1 MTPLT
6 DDEAERVGRLFEA
19 HRPFVESIA
28 RNHAPTRD
36 DVPDVVQNVGVRMC
50 QSLRGFRGDAS
61 ITTWL
66 YSVTVTTAIDLFR
79 KERTHLYRPRLAIGS
94 VVEIQVLREYRRSP
108 AFDERSR
115 DDDGRVPGTS
125 YRTRRSATETAT
137 RAVDLNLMSDGGL
150 DPEAELQRKQRGA
163 AVRDAISRLTNP
175 MYAQAMRDALD
186 ADDVSTVSRT
196 TKWRARGQMRTLLD
210 GDPRLA

>member
-50 QSLRGFRGDAS
+50 QSLRGFRGEAS

-66 YSVTVTTAIDLFR
+66 YSVTVSTAIDLFR
-79 KERTHLYRPRLAIGS
+79 KERTHLYRPREAISQLVALGPIA
-94 VVEIQVLREYRRSP
+94 EKRKT
-108 AFDERSR
+108 R
-115 DDDGRVPGTS
+115 DDEMM
-125 YRTRRSATETAT
+125 YRLSHRFNVRRD
-137 RAVDLNLMSDGGL
+137 RCQQAVDANLAVTEGF
-150 DPEAELQRKQRGA
+150 DPEAEIERRQRGEV
-163 AVRDAISRLTNP
+163 VREAIGRLTNP
-175 MYAQAMRDALD
+175 IHAQAMRDTLEFD
-186 ADDVSTVSRT
+186 NVPRVSRT
-196 TKWRARGQMRTLLD
+196 TAWRARGRLRELLE